1 MKRGKIAFIII
12 VILAI
17 ILIQPHNRAA
27 IYDWFTHQSIAE
39 QLGFK

>member
-12 VILAI
+12 VVLAI

-27 IYDWFTHQSIAE
+27 IYDWFTHQSIAK
-39 QLGFK
+39 QLGFE